1 MGHEMIKWH
10 VLNSRGVG
18 SVSWYFPPT
27 NAMEEESVSFS
38 LLIEAGLW
46 LLQLYACV
54 KLVSSIIFKRWI
66 FWILKKAFE
75 LSNSNNGNE
84 KTETLL
90 KWSEKRSEKLSTA
103 FFVWS
108 HFLFFIF
115 MRVISWFPSLLSW
128 CLWRPYLHRYWTNL
142 QDFCG
147 IWLWH
152 CLLHFHQ
159 KNSFAYQ
166 RILEAIVRKHEYS
179 EWRKTLLNFRVFG
192 LHFNEKM
199 KNVENTRS
207 TTSSIP
213 LHSTFH
219 MQLNST

>member
-90 KWSEKRSEKLSTA
+90 KWSEKRSEKFINC
-103 FFVWS
+103 FFCLES
-108 HFLFFIF
+108 FFIF
-115 MRVISWFPSLLSW
+115 HFHASNFLVPKFAFLVFMKTISSPILNQLTRFLWNMIVTLSSTFPSEKFV
-128 CLWRPYLHRYWTNL
+128 CLPTYLGSYCKKTW
-142 QDFCG
+142 
-147 IWLWH
+147 I
-152 CLLHFHQ
+152 
-159 KNSFAYQ
+159 Q
-166 RILEAIVRKHEYS
+166 RM
-179 EWRKTLLNFRVFG
+179 T
-192 LHFNEKM
+192 
-199 KNVENTRS
+199 
-207 TTSSIP
+207 
-213 LHSTFH
+213 
-219 MQLNST
+219 